1 MQSGLSTGCGHALAM
16 SQRIPEGPCLWPLPV
31 TIPLIAII
39 VEGGVSRQW
48 LISVSFVGD
57 IAQKAIDRQILNARH
72 KPGDQFIIAPY
83 PVNRADTCM
92 PPKKKNID
100 FEQSLSALE
109 ALVNRMEQGDMTLD
123 ESLQAFESGIALTRE
138 CQTRLAA
145 AELQVTKLIEQQG
158 NIRLEPFGQEEGD
171 DQ

>member
-1 MQSGLSTGCGHALAM
+1 
-16 SQRIPEGPCLWPLPV
+16 
-31 TIPLIAII
+31 
-39 VEGGVSRQW
+39 
-48 LISVSFVGD
+48 
-57 IAQKAIDRQILNARH
+57 
-72 KPGDQFIIAPY
+72 
-83 PVNRADTCM
+83 M

-123 ESLQAFESGIALTRE
+123 ESLLAFESGIALTRE

-158 NIRLEPFGQEEGD
+158 NIRLESFDPDEGD